1 MPQMNEYYKNTNEK
15 GGEKPMDAVW
25 LTAEELKNLRCK
37 GIIALQNSEGTQF
50 PAEPRNCP
58 RLHLTANRIPNLR
71 TWLLSCETNDFYVQ
85 YDWKMQWTEAEFAQ
99 LNTLTA
105 KLRHCYRNAEQIAAL
120 PEMFQ
125 LQLPHIL
132 FHCSAAVA
140 LHIRLVQRS
149 LLYQTPKS
157 RIRPVG

>member
-1 MPQMNEYYKNTNEK
+1 MNEYYKNTNEK